1 MQTLSSNLRTR
12 TSKLHRT
19 RTYVVGNDVRYSE
32 CAANLLGETQPSEV
46 VLTIEYCERL
56 KSFDESGGI
65 PEKSVP
71 RSFRPFHCTYRY
83 DEACYQIRE
92 GGSNFPHALL
102 SAGLIASHR
111 IGRPVFSFYL
121 CQRHEVNNG
130 SVLCS
135 VPPHIRGFRANLCTV
150 CNICN
155 IAADCTV

>member
-1 MQTLSSNLRTR
+1 MPTLVNINANFTVQFTRTR
-12 TSKLHRT
+12 TSKLHC
-19 RTYVVGNDVRYSE
+19 TYVVGNDVRYSE

-65 PEKSVP
+65 SEKSVP

-102 SAGLIASHR
+102 SLSR
-111 IGRPVFSFYL
+111 FNSLSSY
-121 CQRHEVNNG
+121 
-130 SVLCS
+130 
-135 VPPHIRGFRANLCTV
+135 T
-150 CNICN
+150 
-155 IAADCTV
+155 